1 MERIELFDNYINNQL
16 SDAQRSEFDAKLK
29 ADEEFASDFK
39 AYLFT
44 VDGICREAHQD
55 NLDFGLA
62 MTSLSK
68 EKLNEI
74 IGKQDVALPV
84 AASAYSETKEVKA
97 RKVRFKPWMWQ
108 VASIAAVVIIAFT
121 VVFNIEKNARYSVD
135 NAIYASAD
143 INPDLVRAGG
153 EPIDLSSM
161 NDDELKA
168 KLPEFASLYKS
179 ASTTDDIA
187 DYGYALAMAYLRLHD
202 RDKAKEVLEQLVS
215 RFNGNEDYAGDVNK
229 WKSILNLLK

>member
-62 MTSLSK
+62 MKSLSK

>member
-62 MTSLSK
+62 MKSLSK

-121 VVFNIEKNARYSVD
+121 MVFNIEKNARYSVD

-143 INPDLVRAGG
+143 INPDLARSGG
-153 EPIDLSSM
+153 EPIDISAM
-161 NDDELKA
+161 TDDELKV
-168 KLPEFASLYKS
+168 KLPELASLYKS
-179 ASTTDDIA
+179 ASTTDEIA

-215 RFNGNEDYAGDVNK
+215 RFNANEDYAESVNK